1 MIVLLQQ
8 PRQIGHALKSW
19 TGAKAAH
26 VCSCVGFTKLSVL
39 HRSVHFGSASTEKLA
54 VMVIRK
60 EKALHVNLPTRAEI
74 HPGPGL
80 QEGSAAAVAIPLV
93 PILLD
98 RLVSLLHCEGA
109 PEYSA
114 NL

>member
-8 PRQIGHALKSW
+8 PRQIGHVLKSW

-98 RLVSLLHCEGA
+98 RLVSLLHCE
-109 PEYSA
+109 YSA

>member
-60 EKALHVNLPTRAEI
+60 DLGRHLE
-74 HPGPGL
+74 
-80 QEGSAAAVAIPLV
+80 LV
-93 PILLD
+93 EPIGGFVD
-98 RLVSLLHCEGA
+98 NVGSLLTKHTDG
-109 PEYSA
+109 
-114 NL
+114 